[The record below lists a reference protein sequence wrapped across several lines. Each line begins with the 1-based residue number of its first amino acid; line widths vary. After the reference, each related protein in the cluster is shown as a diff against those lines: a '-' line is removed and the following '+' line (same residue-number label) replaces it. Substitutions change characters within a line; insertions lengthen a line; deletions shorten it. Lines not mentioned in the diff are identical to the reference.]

1 MGPFM
6 KLERW
11 RRRAA
16 RPWLLLRPGTHAEAW
31 HWARVE
37 QGRVQA
43 SGSGAPPAIPAA
55 RVALVLPGERCSHF
69 QVAAPPVLKRHEW
82 PLLLEDR
89 LLQSAEDLA
98 CGCLARQ
105 PGWLQLVCVEQAL
118 LDAWLAQCAEWQLDV
133 QRCWAQF
140 QLLPVPAP
148 GAAWRWLQEAG
159 SNLFVG
165 RSAEARQHWLAWPVE
180 LQAAT
185 PGGVWSE
192 LETQTVEG
200 QWPEPLAAL
209 DGLPSLFERRRVQ
222 RQARPLSPGL
232 WRLPAACLALA
243 VLWAGLWASQQWRQQ
258 GVYQAQVEAVV
269 GPVTSLRE
277 ATQRIKQQRQ
287 GADERQLRSRQLQ
300 HLQAE
305 LDGWLRANASWQ
317 LSAAQFDGQRWT
329 LRLQGHE
336 AVDESAWQAMAS
348 AIGVAVQVTQ
358 ASDELNLTFD
368 LGGAS

>member
-1 MGPFM
+1 M
-6 KLERW
+6 KRERW

-16 RPWLLLRPGTHAEAW
+16 RPWLLLRPGTHPEAW
-31 HWARVE
+31 QWARVE

-43 SGSGAPPAIPAA
+43 SGSGAPPATPGA
-55 RVALVLPGERCSHF
+55 RVALVLPGELCSHF
-69 QVAAPPVLKRHEW
+69 QVAAPPGLKRHEW

-98 CGCLARQ
+98 CGCLARE
-105 PGWLQLVCVEQAL
+105 PGWMRLVCVEQAQ
-118 LDAWLAQCAEWQLDV
+118 LDGWLDQCASWQLDV
-133 QRCWAQF
+133 QCCWAQF
-140 QLLPVPAP
+140 QLLPEPSA
-148 GAAWRWLQEAG
+148 GAAWCWHQGTG
-159 SNLFVG
+159 STLFVG
-165 RSAEARQHWLAWPVE
+165 RSGEARQHWLAWPVE

-185 PGGVWSE
+185 PTGIWRE
-192 LETQTVEG
+192 LEIHRLEG
-200 QWPEPLAAL
+200 AWPEPLAAL
-209 DGLPSLFERRRVQ
+209 EGLPSLFEWRRVK

-243 VLWAGLWASQQWRQQ
+243 VLWAGLWVSQQWRQQ
-258 GVYQAQVEAVV
+258 GLYQAQVETVV

-277 ATQRIKQQRQ
+277 AAQRVKQQRL
-287 GADERQLRSRQLQ
+287 GADERQLRVRQLQ
-300 HLQAE
+300 HLQTE
-305 LDGWLRANASWQ
+305 LDGWLRANAGWQ

-336 AVDESAWQAMAS
+336 VIDDSAWQAMAS

>member
-1 MGPFM
+1 M

-16 RPWLLLRPGTHAEAW
+16 RPWLLLRPGAHAEAW
-31 HWARVE
+31 QWARVE

-43 SGSGAPPAIPAA
+43 SGSGEPPAMPGA

-69 QVAAPPVLKRHEW
+69 QVAAPPGLKRHEW

-89 LLQSAEDLA
+89 LLQSAEELA
-98 CGCLARQ
+98 CGCLARE
-105 PGWLQLVCVEQAL
+105 PGSMRLVCVEQAL
-118 LDAWLAQCAEWQLDV
+118 LDGWLARCAEWQLDV

-148 GAAWRWLQEAG
+148 GAAWCWRQEGGA
-159 SNLFVG
+159 SLFVG
-165 RSAEARQHWLAWPVE
+165 SSAEARQHWLAWPVE
-180 LQAAT
+180 LQAVA
-185 PGGVWSE
+185 PAGIWGE
-192 LETQTVEG
+192 LEIHRLEG
-200 QWPEPLAAL
+200 AWPEPLAAL
-209 DGLPSLFERRRVQ
+209 DGLPSLFERRRAQ
-222 RQARPLSPGL
+222 RQARLPGPGL
-232 WRLPAACLALA
+232 WRLPAACLALV

-277 ATQRIKQQRQ
+277 AAQRVKQQRL
-287 GADERQLRSRQLQ
+287 GADERQLRLRQLQ
-300 HLQAE
+300 HLQTE
-305 LDGWLRANASWQ
+305 LDGWLRANAGWQ
-317 LSAAQFDGQRWT
+317 LSAAQFDGQRWS

-336 AVDESAWQAMAS
+336 AVDDSTWQAMAS